1 MLSKEETKDETTW
14 SLGEYVEPD
23 AVAQAFGVK
32 TGMPTRIGVYAN
44 QPSPYSAK
52 ASLLGK
58 ALAGLA
64 AAALVVQMA
73 SCALAQNRKVFEQS
87 FTFTQEERGKALVT
101 EPFALTGHASNVVVK
116 TTADVENRWIYLG
129 MALINLDSGQAYDFG
144 REVSYYRGVEGG
156 ESWSEGGRSDEAV
169 LPRVPA
175 GQYYLRI
182 EPDSDAPQV
191 NYVVR
196 VDRDVPTF
204 WFLPVALVALSIYP
218 LVFWLRSRSFEAQRW
233 AESDYA
239 PVSSDDDDDSD
250 NSD

>member
-1 MLSKEETKDETTW
+1 
-14 SLGEYVEPD
+14 
-23 AVAQAFGVK
+23 
-32 TGMPTRIGVYAN
+32 
-44 QPSPYSAK
+44 
-52 ASLLGK
+52 
-58 ALAGLA
+58 
-64 AAALVVQMA
+64 
-73 SCALAQNRKVFEQS
+73 
-87 FTFTQEERGKALVT
+87 
-101 EPFALTGHASNVVVK
+101 
-116 TTADVENRWIYLG
+116 
-129 MALINLDSGQAYDFG
+129 
-144 REVSYYRGVEGG
+144 
-156 ESWSEGGRSDEAV
+156 
-169 LPRVPA
+169 VPA